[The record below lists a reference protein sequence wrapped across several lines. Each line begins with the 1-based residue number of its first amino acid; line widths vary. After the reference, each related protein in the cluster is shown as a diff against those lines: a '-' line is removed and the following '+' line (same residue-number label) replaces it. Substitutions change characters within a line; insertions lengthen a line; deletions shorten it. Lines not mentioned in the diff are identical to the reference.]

1 MPVIFWSSWDEVLA
15 VQYFIWT
22 LTKSTLIQKD
32 LQLPIPLAAELKHL
46 ESGFCRQVIWIQDFS
61 RIASRSEHI

>member
-1 MPVIFWSSWDEVLA
+1 MIFWSSWDEVLA

-46 ESGFCRQVIWIQDFS
+46 ESGFCRQVI
-61 RIASRSEHI
+61 